1 MENKQETIDKDLS
14 ETEEQIKDFQ
24 KEKMAKL
31 NQLHMAVVLKVK

>member
-1 MENKQETIDKDLS
+1 MEGKQRSIDQELS

-31 NQLHMAVVLKVK
+31 N

>member
-1 MENKQETIDKDLS
+1 MESKQRSIDQDLS

-31 NQLHMAVVLKVK
+31 N